1 MAKKNTLT
9 PSVLV
14 AELRQNMNSNGTLK
28 AQFRNHFLSKLTDEE
43 LQGFV
48 KGIEKEIQN
57 RKQAIV
63 DEKIKFLEEMGYT
76 VSK

>member
-1 MAKKNTLT
+1 MAKKNLLT

-14 AELRQNMNSNGTLK
+14 SELRKNMNSNGTLK
-28 AQFRNHFLSKLTDEE
+28 AQFKGHFLKKLTEEE
-43 LQGFV
+43 LAGIQ
-48 KGIEKEIQN
+48 KGIEEEVAA
-57 RKQAIV
+57 RKQAVV